1 MTPSLL
7 FFAFETNVLIE
18 LYAQNDIRRVFMS
31 NKYNDFVIEKITKM
45 KKNGCSEKDVAKFF
59 GYNVIDLRH
68 MISTR
73 HRANRI
79 VLASMAKELK
89 ETGLSVEEIAEHM
102 GKNASSIRLLLDNAT
117 VDDPLAIRRELV
129 SNT

>member
-1 MTPSLL
+1 
-7 FFAFETNVLIE
+7 
-18 LYAQNDIRRVFMS
+18 MS

-89 ETGLSVEEIAEHM
+89 DKGMTVSEIAKEM
-102 GKNASSIRLLLDNAT
+102 EKNESSVRLLL
-117 VDDPLAIRRELV
+117 EE
-129 SNT
+129 

>member
-1 MTPSLL
+1 
-7 FFAFETNVLIE
+7 
-18 LYAQNDIRRVFMS
+18 MS
-31 NKYNDFVIEKITKM
+31 NKYNDFVIEKIAKM

-89 ETGLSVEEIAEHM
+89 EKGMTVSEIAQEM
-102 GKNASSIRLLLDNAT
+102 EKNESSVRLLLD
-117 VDDPLAIRRELV
+117 E
-129 SNT
+129 